1 MHEGDEDEISRLYLV
16 CISFVSCLCLVFKGL
31 TGDDNGCSSVG
42 NTRIWREEKYLVG

>member
-16 CISFVSCLCLVFKGL
+16 CILSLSRLKGL

-42 NTRIWREEKYLVG
+42 NTRIRCEEKYLVG